1 MIDSILTFAVQ
12 RRYIVVFLT
21 LIVMVLGAVSISRL
35 PIDAV
40 PDVTNKQVQI
50 NSIAPSLSPVEIE
63 KRVTYPLE
71 TALAGIPGLQGTRSL
86 SRNGFSQITAVFND
100 NVDIYF
106 ARQQV
111 SERLA
116 AARAGLPDGVDP
128 QMGPISTGLGEI
140 VMWTIEYQR
149 HDEKH
154 TSGRLGWQQD
164 GSFITP
170 EGERLRDPVA
180 LGGYLRTVEDWLVR
194 PQVRNVPGLA
204 EVDVIGGYEKQYVVE
219 PRPTALAAYGISFS
233 ELVRALQAT
242 NLAVSGNLVQRG
254 GEAFL
259 VRADARV
266 RNINDI
272 ASAVV
277 ADRQGIPITV
287 RDLAEVKIGGALR
300 TGAASEDGHEVVIG
314 TAMMR
319 IGENSRTVAQA
330 VVDKLDQV
338 RKSLPPGVYL
348 RVVYDRSRLVDATI
362 HTVGKNLAEGAF
374 LVIVVLFLLL
384 GNIRAA
390 IIAAL
395 VIPISLLM
403 TAMGMNQL
411 GVSGNLM
418 SLGALDFGLIVD
430 GAVIIVE
437 NSLRRLAERQHRQ
450 GTLSRADRLKEVTA
464 ASHEMIRPSLY
475 GQAIILLVYTPLLAF
490 QGVEGKMFLPMAI
503 TVMLALAA
511 AFVLSVTTVPA
522 LIAILMNGKIAEK
535 DVRAIE
541 IAKIWYAPALRK
553 LIARPLPIIAAGTG
567 LFLVAAVTFVF
578 VGQEFIPQL
587 DEQDVL
593 INPLRIPSTSIN
605 QSQAMQLQVEKA
617 VEKVPEVQFVFS
629 RTGTAEVASDPMP
642 PNLSDTFVIVKP
654 RDQWPDPSMPKAELV
669 EKIGQSLKGLLGQN
683 YEYTQPIQMRFNE
696 LVAGVRSD
704 VAVSVFGDNLGSM
717 LSTAQQISRVLKSIA
732 GTSDLR
738 VEQTQGFPTLDVAL
752 DRNAIARRGLTV
764 EDVADTL
771 ETAIGGKGAG
781 TVFEGDQRY
790 DVVVRLPDQIRD
802 NGAQIGALPV
812 MMPPAQTGPRLSV
825 PFRDVAALRYTQ
837 GLNQISRQDGKRRIM
852 VQLNV
857 RGRDLGSFVQEAQTR
872 VGQEV
877 SVPPGSWLEW
887 GGQYQ
892 NLQAA
897 KARLLLVVPLAFAV
911 IFGLLY
917 LGLGGL
923 VPAAAVLS
931 AIPLAIAGGV
941 FALALR
947 GIPFSISAAVGF
959 IALSGVAVLN
969 GLVMMSSIRKRL
981 EDGMAVD
988 AAIVG
993 GAVERLRP
1001 VLSTALVASL
1011 GFVPMAL
1018 ATGTGAEVQKPLA
1031 TVVIGGLLT
1040 ATALTL
1046 FVLPAISRLIYA
1058 RRRRIAGGP
1067 VNAASDADP
1076 YPLER
1081 GIP

>member
-1 MIDSILTFAVQ
+1 MIDRIITFAVQ
-12 RRYIVVFLT
+12 RRYIVMFIT
-21 LIVMVLGAVSISRL
+21 LIIVVLGAINLSRL

-71 TALAGIPGLQGTRSL
+71 TALAGIPGLKTTRSL
-86 SRNGFSQITAVFND
+86 SRNGFSQVTAVFD
-100 NVDIYF
+100 DGIDIYF

-116 AARAGLPDGVDP
+116 GARANLPVGVDP
-128 QMGPISTGLGEI
+128 RMGPISTGLGEI
-140 VMWTIEYQR
+140 VMWTIDYHRPAGRQTN
-149 HDEKH
+149 D
-154 TSGRLGWQQD
+154 RLGWQKD
-164 GSFITP
+164 GSFVTP
-170 EGERLRDPVA
+170 EGERLKDAVA
-180 LGGYLRTVEDWLVR
+180 LESYLRTVEDWLVR

-204 EVDVIGGYEKQYVVE
+204 DVDVIGGYEKQYVVE
-219 PRPTALAAYGISFS
+219 PRPTALASYGISFS
-233 ELVRALQAT
+233 ELARALEAT

-277 ADRQGIPITV
+277 ADRQGVPITV
-287 RDLAEVKIGGALR
+287 ANLADVKIGGALR
-300 TGAASEDGHEVVIG
+300 TGSASEDGHEVVIG

-319 IGENSRTVAQA
+319 IGENSRTVAKA
-330 VVDKLDQV
+330 TVEKLDQV
-338 RKSLPPGVYL
+338 RKTLPPGVNL
-348 RVVYDRSRLVDATI
+348 RVVYDRSKLVDATI
-362 HTVGKNLAEGAF
+362 HTVSKNLAEGAL
-374 LVIVVLFLLL
+374 LVVVVLLLLL
-384 GNIRAA
+384 GNFRAA

-395 VIPISLLM
+395 VIPVSLLM
-403 TAMGMNQL
+403 TAIGMNEL

-450 GTLSRADRLKEVTA
+450 GGVLARVDRLEEVAA

-475 GQAIILLVYTPLLAF
+475 GQGIILLVYVPLLTF

-511 AFVLSVTTVPA
+511 AFILSLTTVPA

-541 IAKIWYAPALRK
+541 IAKEHYAPALRRV
-553 LIARPLPIIAAGTG
+553 IARPLPIIVAGAA
-567 LFLVAAVTFVF
+567 LFLAAAATFVF

-593 INPLRIPSTSIN
+593 INPLRIPSTSID
-605 QSQAMQLQVEKA
+605 QSQNMQMQVEKA
-617 VEKVPEVQFVFS
+617 VEKVSEVQFVFS

-642 PNLSDTFVIVKP
+642 PNLSDTFVIAKP
-654 RDQWPDPSMPKAELV
+654 RDQWADPGMPKAELV
-669 EKIGQSLKGLLGQN
+669 EKIDQSVKGLLGQN
-683 YEYTQPIQMRFNE
+683 YQYTQPIQMRFNE
-696 LVAGVRSD
+696 LVAGVRAD
-704 VAVSVFGDNLGSM
+704 VAVSVYGDNLGSM
-717 LSTAQQISRVLKSIA
+717 LATAQQISRVLKTVTGA
-732 GTSDLR
+732 TDLR
-738 VEQTQGFPTLDVAL
+738 VEQTQGFPTLDIAL

-764 EDVADTL
+764 EDVAATL
-771 ETAIGGKGAG
+771 ETAVGGAEAG

-790 DVVVRLPDQIRD
+790 AVVVRLPDQIRD
-802 NGAQIGALPV
+802 SGPQIGALPV
-812 MMPPAQTGPRLSV
+812 MLPQPQTGPRLSV
-825 PFRDVAALRYTQ
+825 PFRDVASLRYTQ

-857 RGRDLGSFVQEAQTR
+857 RGRDLGSFVQEAQDR
-872 VGQEV
+872 VGRDV
-877 SVPPGSWLEW
+877 AIPPGSWLEW

-897 KARLLLVVPLAFAV
+897 KSRLLLVVPLAFAV
-911 IFGLLY
+911 ILGLLY

-923 VPAAAVLS
+923 VPAIGVFS

-969 GLVMMSSIRKRL
+969 GLVMMSSIRRRL
-981 EDGMAVD
+981 DEGATPDE
-988 AAIVG
+988 AIVG
-993 GAVERLRP
+993 GAIERLRP

-1018 ATGTGAEVQKPLA
+1018 ATGTGAEVQRPLA
-1031 TVVIGGLLT
+1031 TVVIGGLIT

-1046 FVLPAISRLIYA
+1046 FVLPAISKLIYT
-1058 RRRRIAGGP
+1058 RWRQQ
-1067 VNAASDADP
+1067 S
-1076 YPLER
+1076 LS
-1081 GIP
+1081 

>member
-1 MIDSILTFAVQ
+1 MIDKIITFAVQ
-12 RRYIVVFLT
+12 RRYVVLFIT
-21 LIVMVLGAVSISRL
+21 LLVAVLGAVNVSRL

-40 PDVTNKQVQI
+40 PDVTTKQVQV
-50 NSIAPSLSPVEIE
+50 NSVAPSLSPVEME

-71 TALAGIPGLQGTRSL
+71 TALAGIPGLQTTRSL

-116 AARAGLPDGVDP
+116 SARASLPVGVDP

-149 HDEKH
+149 HTDQQ
-154 TSGRLGWQQD
+154 TGRLGWQND
-164 GSFITP
+164 GSFVTP
-170 EGERLRDPVA
+170 EGERLRDAVA
-180 LGGYLRTVEDWLVR
+180 LGSYLRTVEDWLVR
-194 PQVRNVPGLA
+194 PQIRNVPGLA
-204 EVDVIGGYEKQYVVE
+204 DVDVIGGYEKQYLVE
-219 PRPTALAAYGISFS
+219 PRPTALASYGISFS
-233 ELVRALQAT
+233 ELAQALEAT

-259 VRADARV
+259 IRADARV

-277 ADRQGIPITV
+277 ADRQGVPITV
-287 RDLAEVKIGGALR
+287 ANLADVRIGGALR
-300 TGAASEDGHEVVIG
+300 TGSASEDGHEVVIG

-319 IGENSRTVAQA
+319 IGENSRTVAKA
-330 VVDKLDQV
+330 TVEKLNQV
-338 RKSLPPGVYL
+338 RKSLPPGVSL
-348 RVVYDRSRLVDATI
+348 RVVYDRSKLVDATI
-362 HTVGKNLAEGAF
+362 HTVSKNLAEGAL
-374 LVIVVLFLLL
+374 LVVVVLLVLL
-384 GNIRAA
+384 GNFRAA

-395 VIPISLLM
+395 VIPISLVM
-403 TAMGMNQL
+403 TAIGMNEL

-437 NSLRRLAERQHRQ
+437 NSLRRLADRQHRQ
-450 GTLSRADRLKEVTA
+450 GSALSHADRLEEVAA

-475 GQAIILLVYTPLLAF
+475 GQGIILLVYVPLLTF

-511 AFVLSVTTVPA
+511 AFILSVTTVPA
-522 LIAILMNGKIAEK
+522 LIGILMNSKVAEK
-535 DVRAIE
+535 DVRIVE
-541 IAKIWYAPALRK
+541 IAKGYYAPALRK
-553 LIARPLPIIAAGTG
+553 VITRPLPIIFAGTA

-593 INPLRIPSTSIN
+593 INPLRIPSTSID
-605 QSQAMQLQVEKA
+605 QSQKMQLAVEKA

-654 RDQWPDPSMPKAELV
+654 RDQWADPGMPKAELV
-669 EKIGQSLKGLLGQN
+669 EKIDQSLKGLLGQN

-696 LVAGVRSD
+696 LVAGVRAD
-704 VAVSVFGDNLGSM
+704 VAVSVYGDNLGSM
-717 LSTAQQISRVLKSIA
+717 LATAQKISRVLKTIPGS
-732 GTSDLR
+732 SDLR
-738 VEQTQGFPTLDVAL
+738 VEQTQGFPTLNVAL
-752 DRNAIARRGLTV
+752 DRNAIARRGLTI
-764 EDVADTL
+764 EDVAATL
-771 ETAIGGKGAG
+771 ETAVGGKEAG

-790 DVVVRLPDQIRD
+790 AVVVRLSDQIRD
-802 NGAQIGALPV
+802 SASQVGALPV
-812 MMPPAQTGPRLSV
+812 MLPQPQTGPRLSV
-825 PFRDVAALRYTQ
+825 PFRDVASLRYSQ

-857 RGRDLGSFVQEAQTR
+857 RGRDLGSFVKEAQDL
-872 VGQEV
+872 V
-877 SVPPGSWLEW
+877 SQKVAIPPSSWLEW

-897 KARLLLVVPLAFAV
+897 KSRLLVVVPLVFAV
-911 IFGLLY
+911 ILGLLY

-923 VPAAAVLS
+923 IPAIAVFS
-931 AIPLAIAGGV
+931 AIPLAVAGGV

-969 GLVMMSSIRKRL
+969 GLVMMSSIRRRL
-981 EDGMAVD
+981 DEGIPPDE
-988 AAIVG
+988 AIAG
-993 GAVERLRP
+993 GALERFRP

-1011 GFVPMAL
+1011 GFVPMAF

-1031 TVVIGGLLT
+1031 TVVIGGLIT

-1046 FVLPAISRLIYA
+1046 FVLPAISKLIYT
-1058 RRRRIAGGP
+1058 RRRRIAGNRP
-1067 VNAASDADP
+1067 ASNF
-1076 YPLER
+1076 
-1081 GIP
+1081 

>member
-1 MIDSILTFAVQ
+1 MIDRIITFAVQ
-12 RRYIVVFLT
+12 RRYIVMFIT
-21 LIVMVLGAVSISRL
+21 LIIVVLGAINLSRL

-71 TALAGIPGLQGTRSL
+71 TALAGIPGLKTTRSL
-86 SRNGFSQITAVFND
+86 SRNGFSQVTAVFD
-100 NVDIYF
+100 DGIDIYF

-116 AARAGLPDGVDP
+116 GARANLPVGVDP
-128 QMGPISTGLGEI
+128 RMGPISTGLGEI
-140 VMWTIEYQR
+140 VMWTIDYHRPAGRQTN
-149 HDEKH
+149 D
-154 TSGRLGWQQD
+154 RLGWQKD
-164 GSFITP
+164 GSFVTP
-170 EGERLRDPVA
+170 EGERLKDAVA
-180 LGGYLRTVEDWLVR
+180 LESYLRTVEDWLVR

-204 EVDVIGGYEKQYVVE
+204 DVDVIGGYEKQYVVE
-219 PRPTALAAYGISFS
+219 PRPTALASYGISFS
-233 ELVRALQAT
+233 ELARALEAT

-277 ADRQGIPITV
+277 ADRQGVPITV
-287 RDLAEVKIGGALR
+287 ANLADVKIGGALR
-300 TGAASEDGHEVVIG
+300 TGSASEDGHEVVIG

-319 IGENSRTVAQA
+319 IGENSRTVAKA
-330 VVDKLDQV
+330 TVEKLDQV
-338 RKSLPPGVYL
+338 RKTLPPGVNL
-348 RVVYDRSRLVDATI
+348 RVVYDRSKLVDATI
-362 HTVGKNLAEGAF
+362 HTVSKNLAEGAL
-374 LVIVVLFLLL
+374 LVVVVLLLLL
-384 GNIRAA
+384 GNFRAA

-395 VIPISLLM
+395 VIPVSLLM
-403 TAMGMNQL
+403 TAIGMNEL

-450 GTLSRADRLKEVTA
+450 GGVLARVDRLEEVAA

-475 GQAIILLVYTPLLAF
+475 GQGIILLVYVPLLTF

-511 AFVLSVTTVPA
+511 AFILSLTTVPA

-541 IAKIWYAPALRK
+541 IAKEHYAPALRRV
-553 LIARPLPIIAAGTG
+553 IARPLPIIVAGAA
-567 LFLVAAVTFVF
+567 LFLAAAATFVF

-593 INPLRIPSTSIN
+593 INPLRIPSTSID
-605 QSQAMQLQVEKA
+605 QSQNMQMQVEKA
-617 VEKVPEVQFVFS
+617 VEKVSEVQFVFS

-642 PNLSDTFVIVKP
+642 PNLSDTFVIAKP
-654 RDQWPDPSMPKAELV
+654 RDQWADPGMPKAELV
-669 EKIGQSLKGLLGQN
+669 EKIDQSVKGLLGQN
-683 YEYTQPIQMRFNE
+683 YQYTQPIQMRFNE
-696 LVAGVRSD
+696 LVAGVRAD
-704 VAVSVFGDNLGSM
+704 VAVSVYGDNLGSM
-717 LSTAQQISRVLKSIA
+717 LATAQQISRVLKTVTGA
-732 GTSDLR
+732 TDLR
-738 VEQTQGFPTLDVAL
+738 VEQTQGFPTLDIAL

-764 EDVADTL
+764 EDVAATL
-771 ETAIGGKGAG
+771 ETAVGGAEAG

-790 DVVVRLPDQIRD
+790 AVVVRLPDQIRD
-802 NGAQIGALPV
+802 SGPQIGALPV
-812 MMPPAQTGPRLSV
+812 MLPQPQTGPRLSV
-825 PFRDVAALRYTQ
+825 PFRDVASLRYTQ

-857 RGRDLGSFVQEAQTR
+857 RGRDLGSFVQEAQDR
-872 VGQEV
+872 VGRDV
-877 SVPPGSWLEW
+877 AIPPGSWLEW

-897 KARLLLVVPLAFAV
+897 KSRLLLVVPLAFAV
-911 IFGLLY
+911 ILGLLY

-923 VPAAAVLS
+923 VPAIGVFS

-969 GLVMMSSIRKRL
+969 GLVMMSSIRRRL
-981 EDGMAVD
+981 DEGATSDE
-988 AAIVG
+988 AIVG
-993 GAVERLRP
+993 GAIERLRP

-1018 ATGTGAEVQKPLA
+1018 ATGTGAEVQRPLA
-1031 TVVIGGLLT
+1031 TVVIGGLIT

-1046 FVLPAISRLIYA
+1046 FVLPAISKLIYT
-1058 RRRRIAGGP
+1058 RWRQQ
-1067 VNAASDADP
+1067 S
-1076 YPLER
+1076 LS
-1081 GIP
+1081 

>member
-1 MIDSILTFAVQ
+1 MIDRIITFAVQ
-12 RRYIVVFLT
+12 RRYIVVFIT
-21 LIVMVLGAVSISRL
+21 LIVAVLGAVNLSRL

-40 PDVTNKQVQI
+40 PDVTTKQVQV

-71 TALAGIPGLQGTRSL
+71 TALAGIPGLQTTRSL

-116 AARAGLPDGVDP
+116 SARASLPAGVDP

-149 HDEKH
+149 HTEH
-154 TSGRLGWQQD
+154 QTSGRLGWQKD

-180 LGGYLRTVEDWLVR
+180 LGSYLRTVEDWLVR
-194 PQVRNVPGLA
+194 PQIRNVPGLA
-204 EVDVIGGYEKQYVVE
+204 DVDVIGGYEKQYVVE
-219 PRPTALAAYGISFS
+219 PRPTALASYGISFS
-233 ELVRALQAT
+233 ELARALEAT

-277 ADRQGIPITV
+277 ADRQGVPITV
-287 RDLAEVKIGGALR
+287 ANLADVRIGGALR
-300 TGAASEDGHEVVIG
+300 TGSASEDGHEVVIG

-319 IGENSRTVAQA
+319 IGENSRTVAKA
-330 VVDKLDQV
+330 VVEKLDQV

-362 HTVGKNLAEGAF
+362 HTVGKNLAEGAL
-374 LVIVVLFLLL
+374 LVVVVLLLLL
-384 GNIRAA
+384 GNFRAS

-395 VIPISLLM
+395 VIPIALLM
-403 TAMGMNQL
+403 TAIGMNEL

-450 GTLSRADRLKEVTA
+450 GTALSRADRLEEVAA

-475 GQAIILLVYTPLLAF
+475 GQAIILLVYVPLLTF

-511 AFVLSVTTVPA
+511 AFILSVTTVPA
-522 LIAILMNGKIAEK
+522 LIAILMNSKVAEK
-535 DVRAIE
+535 DVRIIE
-541 IAKIWYAPALRK
+541 IAKKYYAPALRK
-553 LIARPLPIIAAGTG
+553 VIARPFPIIAAGTV
-567 LFLVAAVTFVF
+567 LFLLAATTFMF

-593 INPLRIPSTSIN
+593 INPLRIPSTSIG
-605 QSQAMQLQVEKA
+605 QSQKMQLDVEKA

-654 RDQWPDPSMPKAELV
+654 RGQWGDPGMPKAELV

-696 LVAGVRSD
+696 LVAGVRAD
-704 VAVSVFGDNLGSM
+704 VAVSVYGDNLGSM
-717 LSTAQQISRVLKSIA
+717 LATAQKISSVLKTVP

-752 DRNAIARRGLTV
+752 DRNAIARRGLTI
-764 EDVADTL
+764 EDVAATL
-771 ETAIGGKGAG
+771 QTAVGGQEAG

-802 NGAQIGALPV
+802 SASQVGALPV
-812 MMPPAQTGPRLSV
+812 MLPQPQTGPRLSI
-825 PFRDVAALRYTQ
+825 PFRDVASLRYTQ

-857 RGRDLGSFVQEAQTR
+857 RGRDLGSFVEEAQNR
-872 VGQEV
+872 IGREV
-877 SVPPGSWLEW
+877 AVPPGSWLEW

-897 KARLLLVVPLAFAV
+897 KSRLLLVVPIAFAV
-911 IFGLLY
+911 ILGLLY

-923 VPAAAVLS
+923 VPAIAVFS

-969 GLVMMSSIRKRL
+969 GLVMMSSIRRRL
-981 EDGMAVD
+981 DEGLPPDE
-988 AAIVG
+988 AITG
-993 GAVERLRP
+993 GAIERLRP

-1031 TVVIGGLLT
+1031 TVVIGGLIT

-1046 FVLPAISRLIYA
+1046 FVLPAISKLIYT
-1058 RRRRIAGGP
+1058 RRRRT
-1067 VNAASDADP
+1067 S
-1076 YPLER
+1076 
-1081 GIP
+1081 

>member
-1 MIDSILTFAVQ
+1 MIDKILLFAVQ
-12 RRYIVVFLT
+12 RRYVVVFVT
-21 LIVMVLGAVSISRL
+21 LLIMVLGAVNLSRL

-40 PDVTNKQVQI
+40 PDVTNKQVQV
-50 NSIAPSLSPVEIE
+50 NSVAPSLSPVEIE

-71 TALAGIPGLQGTRSL
+71 TALAGIPGLQTTRSL
-86 SRNGFSQITAVFND
+86 SRNGFSQITAVFSD
-100 NVDIYF
+100 DVDIYF

-116 AARAGLPDGVDP
+116 SATASLPAGVDP
-128 QMGPISTGLGEI
+128 RMGPISTGLGEI
-140 VMWTIEYQR
+140 VMWTIDYQ
-149 HDEKH
+149 HH
-154 TSGRLGWQQD
+154 TGQQTRGRLGWQQD
-164 GSFITP
+164 GSFVTP
-170 EGERLRDPVA
+170 EGERLSDPVA
-180 LGGYLRTVEDWLVR
+180 LGSYLRTVEDWLVR

-204 EVDVIGGYEKQYVVE
+204 DVDVIGGYEKQYVVE
-219 PRPTALAAYGISFS
+219 PRPTALASYGISFT
-233 ELVRALQAT
+233 ELARALEAT

-277 ADRQGIPITV
+277 AERQGVPITV
-287 RDLAEVKIGGALR
+287 ANLASVRIGGALR
-300 TGAASEDGHEVVIG
+300 TGSASEDGHEVVIG

-319 IGENSRTVAQA
+319 IGENSRTVAKA
-330 VVDKLDQV
+330 VVEKLNQV
-338 RKSLPPGVYL
+338 RKSLPPGVTL
-348 RVVYDRSRLVDATI
+348 RVVYDRSKLVDATI
-362 HTVGKNLAEGAF
+362 HTVSKNLAEGAL
-374 LVIVVLFLLL
+374 LVVVVLLLLL
-384 GNIRAA
+384 GNFRAA

-395 VIPISLLM
+395 VIPVSLLM
-403 TAMGMNQL
+403 TAIGMNEL

-450 GTLSRADRLKEVTA
+450 GGTLSRTDRLQEVAA

-475 GQAIILLVYTPLLAF
+475 GQGIILLVYVPLLTF

-511 AFVLSVTTVPA
+511 AFVLSITTVPA
-522 LIAILMNGKIAEK
+522 LIAILMNGKISENEVRIIELAK
-535 DVRAIE
+535 DR
-541 IAKIWYAPALRK
+541 YAPALRK
-553 LIARPLPIIAAGTG
+553 VIARPLPIIVAGTA
-567 LFLVAAVTFVF
+567 LFLLAAVTFMF

-593 INPLRIPSTSIN
+593 INPLRIPSTSID
-605 QSQAMQLQVEKA
+605 QSQKMQMEVEKA

-642 PNLSDTFVIVKP
+642 PNLSDTFVIAKP
-654 RDQWPDPSMPKAELV
+654 RDQWRDPGMPKTELV
-669 EKIGQSLKGLLGQN
+669 EKIDQSLKGLLGQN

-696 LVAGVRSD
+696 LVAGVRAD
-704 VAVSVFGDNLGSM
+704 VAVSVYGDNLGSM
-717 LSTAQQISRVLKSIA
+717 LATAQQISRVLKNVPGA
-732 GTSDLR
+732 TDLR

-752 DRNAIARRGLTV
+752 DRYAIARRGLTI
-764 EDVADTL
+764 EDVAATL
-771 ETAIGGKGAG
+771 ETAMGGREAG

-790 DVVVRLPDQIRD
+790 AVVVRLPDSIR
-802 NGAQIGALPV
+802 NSAPQVGALPV
-812 MMPPAQTGPRLSV
+812 MLPQPQIGPRLSV
-825 PFRDVAALRYTQ
+825 PFRDVASLRYAQ

-857 RGRDLGSFVQEAQTR
+857 RGRDLGSFVTEAQAL

-877 SVPPGSWLEW
+877 AVPPGSWLEW

-897 KARLLLVVPLAFAV
+897 KSRLLLVVPLVFAV
-911 IFGLLY
+911 ILGLLY

-923 VPAAAVLS
+923 VPAIAVFS

-969 GLVMMSSIRKRL
+969 GLVMMSSIRRRL
-981 EDGMAVD
+981 DEGIAPDE
-988 AAIVG
+988 AIAG
-993 GAVERLRP
+993 GALERFRP

-1031 TVVIGGLLT
+1031 TVVIGGLIT

-1046 FVLPAISRLIYA
+1046 FVLPAISKLIYT
-1058 RRRRIAGGP
+1058 RRRIAGSSP
-1067 VNAASDADP
+1067 AIS
-1076 YPLER
+1076 R
-1081 GIP
+1081 